1 MWEWL
6 CLTSTSPSTN
16 KGYRGIWAIS
26 VMIKYLAQLKPS
38 HSLNKHKHSHCFR
51 ALLLLMMGRGGLQ
64 EEEKKEKEEKKKEG
78 SFRVSL
84 S

>member
-1 MWEWL
+1 MSEWL
-6 CLTSTSPSTN
+6 CLTSTSPSTS
-16 KGYRGIWAIS
+16 KGYMGIWAIS

-64 EEEKKEKEEKKKEG
+64 EKEAEEEVEEEKTKEG
-78 SFRVSL
+78 
-84 S
+84 